1 MARFLLQKLFHN
13 QNQSAQ
19 RQRSRS
25 QPRLCLEVL
34 ENRLVPSTLH
44 VGSSPGE
51 FATIQAAVNAAHS
64 NDTIRVDPGVYA
76 EQVVINNNG
85 HARDNLKLEGSG
97 PNSTFIKAPPLS
109 SMTGHHA
116 IVEVEN
122 SQNVAIKNFTIEGPS
137 SAANSGGQF
146 YGIRV
151 DNGSAIVVSNHITKI
166 EDTPFNGTQ
175 EGIAILVGNA
185 TDGTTGGAI
194 IFHNLIDNYQ
204 KDGIEVD
211 NIGSSA
217 EIDHNAILGK
227 GPTAVIAQNGIQIS
241 RGATAGVSHNF
252 VSGNE
257 YTPQTVLATGILL
270 YQAGAV
276 TVDHNTLSH
285 NDISIYDL
293 GSHDNVVID
302 HNKIT
307 RSTVN
312 GITLVS
318 TSGARIDHNTTDNNG
333 SSNSAFLGGGIALFL
348 STNNTIDHNKSNNNK
363 GDGIFVDSGSTGNT
377 FMQNQL
383 KGNTRFDAED
393 QSTGTGTAGTGNT
406 WTKNHG
412 QTSDPSGLV
421 S

>member
-1 MARFLLQKLFHN
+1 MARFLLQRLFTN
-13 QNQSAQ
+13 QKRSAQ

-34 ENRLVPSTLH
+34 ENRLVPTTLH
-44 VGSSPGE
+44 VGSCPGE
-51 FATIQAAVNAAHS
+51 FTTIQAAVNAAHS
-64 NDTIRVDPGVYA
+64 NDTIRVDPGVYTG
-76 EQVVINNNG
+76 QVVINNNG

-97 PNSTFIKAPPLS
+97 PNCTFIKAPSLS

-137 SAANSGGQF
+137 GAASSGQF
-146 YGIRV
+146 YGVRV
-151 DNGSAIVVSNHITKI
+151 DNGSAIIVSNHITKI
-166 EDTPFNGTQ
+166 EDTPFDGAQ
-175 EGIAILVGNA
+175 EGVAILVGNA

-194 IFHNLIDNYQ
+194 ISHNLIDNYQ

-211 NIGSSA
+211 NTGSSA
-217 EIDHNAILGK
+217 EIDHNAIIGK

-241 RGATAGVSHNF
+241 RGATADVSHNF
-252 VSGNE
+252 IAGNV

-270 YQAGAV
+270 YQAGTV
-276 TVDHNTLSH
+276 SVDHNTLSH
-285 NDISIYDL
+285 NDIGIYDL
-293 GSHDNVVID
+293 GSHDNVVIA
-302 HNKIT
+302 HNKVT
-307 RSTVN
+307 RNTVN

-318 TSGARIDHNTTDNNG
+318 TSGARIDHNTTNNNG

-348 STNNTIDHNKSNNNK
+348 STNNTIDQNKSDNNN

-377 FMQNQL
+377 FTQNQL